1 MMCRMEAWDLYTQD
15 RVKTGQTMLRGDRV
29 PEGLFHLQVHVCIFN
44 DRGELLIQQ
53 RQTTKRW
60 YAGLWDYSVGGSAV
74 AGDTSLSAAER
85 ETLEELGLRVSL
97 AGRRPVLTRWYGQMM
112 DDYYILPMNVAL
124 TDLRLQEEEVL
135 AVRWAGREEVLA
147 LLAEG
152 RFCPNPPGMIALL
165 FDLYQEERA

>member
-1 MMCRMEAWDLYTQD
+1 MEAWDLYTKD

-44 DRGELLIQQ
+44 SRGEMLIQQ
-53 RQTTKRW
+53 RQVTKRW

-74 AGDTSLSAAER
+74 AGDTSLAAAER

-97 AGRRPVLTRWYGQMM
+97 AGRRPAVTRWYGAMI
-112 DDYYILPMNVAL
+112 DDYYILPLDADLSGL
-124 TDLRLQEEEVL
+124 TLQKEEVQ
-135 AVRWAGREEVLA
+135 AVRWAAREDILA
-147 LLAEG
+147 LLAVG

>member
-1 MMCRMEAWDLYTQD
+1 MEAWDLYTQD

-44 DRGELLIQQ
+44 SRGEMLIQQ
-53 RQTTKRW
+53 RQVTKRW

-74 AGDTSLSAAER
+74 AGDTSLAAAER

-97 AGRRPVLTRWYGQMM
+97 AGRRPAVTRWYGAMI
-112 DDYYILPMNVAL
+112 DDYYILPLDADLSGL
-124 TDLRLQEEEVL
+124 TLQKEEVQ
-135 AVRWAGREEVLA
+135 AVRWAAREDILA

>member
-1 MMCRMEAWDLYTQD
+1 MEAWDLYTKD

-44 DRGELLIQQ
+44 SRGEMLIQQ
-53 RQTTKRW
+53 RQVTKRW

-74 AGDTSLSAAER
+74 AGDTSLVAAER

-97 AGRRPVLTRWYGQMM
+97 AGRRPAVTRWYGAMI
-112 DDYYILPMNVAL
+112 DDYYILPLDADLSGL
-124 TDLRLQEEEVL
+124 TLQKEEVQ
-135 AVRWAGREEVLA
+135 AVRWAAREDILA

>member
-1 MMCRMEAWDLYTQD
+1 MEAWDLYTKD

-44 DRGELLIQQ
+44 SRGEMLIQQ
-53 RQTTKRW
+53 RQVTKRW

-74 AGDTSLSAAER
+74 AGDTSLAAAER

-97 AGRRPVLTRWYGQMM
+97 AGRRPAVTRWYGAMI
-112 DDYYILPMNVAL
+112 DDYYILPLDADLSGL
-124 TDLRLQEEEVL
+124 TLQKEEVQ
-135 AVRWAGREEVLA
+135 AIRWAAREDILA

>member
-1 MMCRMEAWDLYTQD
+1 MEAWDLYTKD

-44 DRGELLIQQ
+44 SRGEMLIQQ
-53 RQTTKRW
+53 RQVTKRW

-74 AGDTSLSAAER
+74 AGDTSLAAAER

-97 AGRRPVLTRWYGQMM
+97 AGRRPAVTRWYGAMI
-112 DDYYILPMNVAL
+112 DDYYILPLDADLSGL
-124 TDLRLQEEEVL
+124 TLQKEEVQ
-135 AVRWAGREEVLA
+135 AVRWAAREDILA

>member
-1 MMCRMEAWDLYTQD
+1 MEAWDLYTQD
-15 RVKTGQTMLRGDRV
+15 RLKTGQTMLRGDPV

-44 DRGELLIQQ
+44 EQGEMLIQQ

-74 AGDTSLSAAER
+74 AGDTSLAAAER

-97 AGRRPVLTRWYGQMM
+97 AGRKPAVTRWYGSMI
-112 DDYYILPMNVAL
+112 DDYYILPMDVAL
-124 TDLRLQEEEVL
+124 SDLHLQREEVQ
-135 AVRWAGREEVLA
+135 AVRWAGREDILA

-152 RFCPNPPGMIALL
+152 QFCPNPPGMIALL
-165 FDLYQEERA
+165 FDLFQEERG

>member
-1 MMCRMEAWDLYTQD
+1 MEAWDLYTQD
-15 RVKTGQTMLRGDRV
+15 RVKTGQTMLRGDPV

-44 DRGELLIQQ
+44 RQGEMLIQQ

-74 AGDTSLSAAER
+74 AGDTSLAAAER

-97 AGRRPVLTRWYGQMM
+97 AGRRPAVTRWYGAMI
-112 DDYYILPMNVAL
+112 DDYYILPLDADLSGL
-124 TDLRLQEEEVL
+124 TLQKEEVQ
-135 AVRWAGREEVLA
+135 AVRWAAREDILA

>member
-1 MMCRMEAWDLYTQD
+1 MEAWDLYTKD

-44 DRGELLIQQ
+44 SRGEMLIQQ
-53 RQTTKRW
+53 RQVTKRW

-74 AGDTSLSAAER
+74 AGDTSLAAAER
-85 ETLEELGLRVSL
+85 ETLEELVLRVSL
-97 AGRRPVLTRWYGQMM
+97 AGRRPAVTRWYGAMI
-112 DDYYILPMNVAL
+112 DDYYILPLDADLSGL
-124 TDLRLQEEEVL
+124 TLQKEEVQ
-135 AVRWAGREEVLA
+135 AVRWAAREDILA

>member
-1 MMCRMEAWDLYTQD
+1 MEAWDLYTKD

-44 DRGELLIQQ
+44 SRGEMLIQQ
-53 RQTTKRW
+53 RQVTKRW

-74 AGDTSLSAAER
+74 AGDTSLAAAER

-97 AGRRPVLTRWYGQMM
+97 AGRRPAVTRWYGAMI
-112 DDYYILPMNVAL
+112 DDYYILPLDADLSGL
-124 TDLRLQEEEVL
+124 TLQKEEVQ
-135 AVRWAGREEVLA
+135 AVRWAAREDILA

-165 FDLYQEERA
+165 FDLYQEERV

>member
-1 MMCRMEAWDLYTQD
+1 MEAWDLYTKD

-44 DRGELLIQQ
+44 SRGEMLIQQ
-53 RQTTKRW
+53 RQVTKRW

-74 AGDTSLSAAER
+74 AGDTSLAAAER

-97 AGRRPVLTRWYGQMM
+97 AGRRPAITRWYGAMI
-112 DDYYILPMNVAL
+112 DDYYILPLDADLSGL
-124 TDLRLQEEEVL
+124 TLQKEEVQ
-135 AVRWAGREEVLA
+135 AVRWAAREDILA

>member
-1 MMCRMEAWDLYTQD
+1 MEAWDLYTKD
-15 RVKTGQTMLRGDRV
+15 LVKTGQTMLRGDRV

-44 DRGELLIQQ
+44 SRGEMLIQQ
-53 RQTTKRW
+53 RQVTKRW

-74 AGDTSLSAAER
+74 AGDTSLAAAER

-97 AGRRPVLTRWYGQMM
+97 AGRRPAVTRWYGAMI
-112 DDYYILPMNVAL
+112 DDYYILPLDADLSGL
-124 TDLRLQEEEVL
+124 TLQKEEVQ
-135 AVRWAGREEVLA
+135 AVRWAAREDILA